1 MPIVIGAGNIH
12 IGWNFDF
19 SIIQR
24 TGCTCT
30 QERNSD
36 GMNRRSQ
43 STRRWVPSNT
53 QVAKNF
59 EYWIFGINPR
69 IAHRYYWLLFIV
81 ILGGHHPWLHKSLHR
96 HSFSEQGSCGQ
107 EIKPDL
113 IHLDHDHHR
122 HHNQGAECARPYDR
136 YDGRFEL
143 GHLIYG
149 LGAGHTRLDDVPRD
163 RTLFDWYVSSGY
175 SRKEVWPSHSQYSD
189 QSDS

>member
-1 MPIVIGAGNIH
+1 MPIVIGAGNID

-24 TGCTCT
+24 MGCTCT

-59 EYWIFGINPR
+59 ECRIFGINPR

-96 HSFSEQGSCGQ
+96 HSFSEQGSSGQ
-107 EIKPDL
+107 EIAWLSLNFILYTSWVALSSIVCQSVSEASVSPDQ
-113 IHLDHDHHR
+113 ISTFSNIYR
-122 HHNQGAECARPYDR
+122 HTSP
-136 YDGRFEL
+136 L
-143 GHLIYG
+143 L
-149 LGAGHTRLDDVPRD
+149 T
-163 RTLFDWYVSSGY
+163 
-175 SRKEVWPSHSQYSD
+175 QYNI
-189 QSDS
+189 